1 MRRAALAL
9 LAASLLGLAACGGEE
24 TDEDAIMPITIREPG
39 GTLKIAAKGQIDTLD
54 PLYVGDRAERLAAR
68 QVHEPLLT
76 RQSGPFDQATRRPGL
91 VRTFKPQ
98 ANDTIWTA
106 ELRRGV
112 RFQSGESFD
121 SDAVKANVER
131 WQAVV
136 PELLP
141 DLIAPDSP
149 RPGVVR
155 FLLSKPSPEFPKL
168 LADARL
174 GIAAPNAIAGLG
186 DEPLAPGPTGTGPF
200 EFRERTPE
208 SVLLVRNPAWWGA
221 GLGLG
226 PGLDQIE
233 LERVDTP
240 KARATELV
248 AGTIEVATGLRG
260 EAARRVARAPLL
272 STVSGDGTTI
282 GIERSVRGISSADD
296 EQSLAD
302 VWLTDLR

>member
-9 LAASLLGLAACGGEE
+9 LAASTLGLAACGGEQAA
-24 TDEDAIMPITIREPG
+24 DEAVLPLAIREPG

-54 PLYVGDRAERLAAR
+54 PLFVDDWAERLAAR
-68 QVHEPLLT
+68 QVHEPLIT

-91 VRTFKPQ
+91 IRTFASQ
-98 ANDTIWTA
+98 AADTIWTA

-112 RFQSGESFD
+112 RFQSGEPFD
-121 SDAVKANVER
+121 SDAVQANVER
-131 WQAVV
+131 WQALV

-141 DLIAPDSP
+141 QLIAPDSP

-155 FLLSKPSPEFPKL
+155 FLLSEPSPEFPKL

-174 GIAAPNAIAGLG
+174 GIAAPSAIAGLG
-186 DEPLAPGPTGTGPF
+186 NAPLAPGPTGTGPF
-200 EFRERTPE
+200 EFRERAPE
-208 SVLLVRNPAWWGA
+208 SVLLVRNPTWWGA

-233 LERVDTP
+233 LKRVDEP
-240 KARATELV
+240 KARAAELA
-248 AGTIEVATGLRG
+248 AGTVEIATGLHG
-260 EAARRVARAPLL
+260 VAARRVASAPLL
-272 STVSGDGTTI
+272 STVSGDGATI
-282 GIERSVRGISSADD
+282 GIERSVRGVSSADD